1 VREQAAAS
9 GPADLPV
16 EALHR
21 ALIHGLLDEEGRG
34 APGVDDEGT
43 AQEFV
48 HLEDLGAD
56 LGTGAA
62 VNTVSPDDMRDGM
75 GHGNQFSVF
84 SFQFSVN

>member
-1 VREQAAAS
+1 L
-9 GPADLPV
+9 ADLPE

-21 ALIHGLLDEEGRG
+21 ALVHGLLDEEDRG
-34 APGVDDEGT
+34 TPGVDDEGT
-43 AQEFV
+43 AQGFV

-75 GHGNQFSVF
+75 GHGEQFPDEY
-84 SFQFSVN
+84 

>member
-9 GPADLPV
+9 ELADLPV

-21 ALIHGLLDEEGRG
+21 ALVHGLLDEEGRG

-43 AQEFV
+43 AQGFV

-56 LGTGAA
+56 LLAGAA
-62 VNTVSPDDMRDGM
+62 VDAVSPDDLGDGM
-75 GHGNQFSVF
+75 GHGDQFSVF
-84 SFQFSVN
+84 SFQFTVN